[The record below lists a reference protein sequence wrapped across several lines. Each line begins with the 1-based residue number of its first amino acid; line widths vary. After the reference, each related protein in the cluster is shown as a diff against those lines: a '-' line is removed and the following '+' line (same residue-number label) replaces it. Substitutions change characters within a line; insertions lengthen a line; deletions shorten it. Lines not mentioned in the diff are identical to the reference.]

1 MASLPTTDEVRQ
13 LVRRVLAQLGATPQE
28 LAALEEHLL
37 FQHGRCYARS
47 YRTPR
52 LWATWLLDVE
62 LIQFYD
68 HQGRMLRTISL
79 RPPAPAR
86 RAA

>member
-1 MASLPTTDEVRQ
+1 MAYSPTADQVRQ
-13 LVRRVLAQLGATPQE
+13 LVRKVLAQLGATPQE

-37 FQHGRCYARS
+37 VEQGRCRARS

-68 HQGRMLRTISL
+68 QQGRMLRTISL